1 MNGDLALEFIFRI
14 VILLITV
21 AVIIGLIFTFSS
33 DIQNSV
39 QQFLCKFF
47 TCPSENTCPD
57 RKSIEKDTFAS
68 SEISAYVQ
76 SCDSCYSNIPEA
88 DQKDAVCYLLLA
100 KKQPYFNANADAILN
115 TLPLDL
121 KTRTQVTTNFASQI
135 VKIEFKELGNK
146 IVVSSP

>member
-1 MNGDLALEFIFRI
+1 MKGQLALDYIFKI
-14 VILLITV
+14 VILLVTV
-21 AVIIGLIFTFSS
+21 AVIIGLIFTFSN

-39 QQFLCKFF
+39 HQFLCNFF
-47 TCPSENTCPD
+47 TCPNENACPD

-68 SEISAYVQ
+68 SEISAYIQ
-76 SCDSCYSNIPEA
+76 SCDNCYSNIPEA
-88 DQKDAVCYLLLA
+88 DQKDAVCYLLIA
-100 KKQPYFNANADAILN
+100 KKQPYFNANAGTILN

-121 KTRTQVTTNFASQI
+121 KTRTQITTNFASQI